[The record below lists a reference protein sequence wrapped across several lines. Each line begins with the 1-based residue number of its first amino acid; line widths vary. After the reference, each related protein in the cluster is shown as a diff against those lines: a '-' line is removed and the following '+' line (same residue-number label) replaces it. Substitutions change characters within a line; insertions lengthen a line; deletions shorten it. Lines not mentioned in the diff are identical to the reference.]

1 MSSADR
7 GDGPWLGSWLL
18 VTLALVPL
26 GCSRPPTTFDDAS
39 PPFVFRSLDLKQQN
53 ERGQPTWELTSP
65 EARYDIRRRVAQAR
79 SPQGVIYVD
88 GKPLYRLA
96 ASSGTVV
103 NDGEVILL
111 EGGIRVERHGPQ
123 PVLITARRARWIP
136 SQKLLR
142 IDRAPSAEDDLHRL
156 GAQRARFL
164 FDRDRLEL
172 EGAPRLERWGQPSDP
187 FSNKQ
192 RSKPEVVAL
201 PQRLTW
207 QPGEGA
213 LEAEGPLQI
222 TRMPPGRP
230 PQALPQTL
238 TATSLK
244 GNTRQ
249 QRYQLQ
255 APVQL
260 RDPTEK
266 FDLDGQNLQLDGAAQ
281 TLSSDQAFS
290 GHWKDLTVAGNSL
303 VIQARQTTAT
313 IPLGC
318 RLQRPGES
326 LSARRC
332 GWNWK
337 DETLFAEGDVDYQR
351 AAQRQRTRAGQ
362 LSGRLG
368 PGGEFHVSSP
378 GGRVISA
385 FQVPQRQR
393 PLPPAPPRPRP
404 EPLHL

>member
-1 MSSADR
+1 M
-7 GDGPWLGSWLL
+7 G
-18 VTLALVPL
+18 LVPL
-26 GCSRPPTTFDDAS
+26 GCSRPPTSFDDAS

-79 SPQGVIYVD
+79 SPQGVIYVA
-88 GKPLYRLA
+88 GKPLYRLQA
-96 ASSGTVV
+96 TSGTVI
-103 NDGEVILL
+103 NDGQVIVL

-123 PVLITARRARWIP
+123 PVLITARRARWLP

-142 IDRAPSAEDDLHRL
+142 IDRAPMAEDGLHRV

-172 EGAPRLERWGQPSDP
+172 EGSPRIERFGKTSDP
-187 FSNKQ
+187 FGRQ
-192 RSKPEVVAL
+192 RRTNPEVVAL
-201 PQRLTW
+201 PQKLTW
-207 QPGEGA
+207 QPGDGA
-213 LEAEGPLQI
+213 LEAEGPLRI
-222 TRMPPGRP
+222 TRLPPGRAP
-230 PQALPQTL
+230 EALPQTL
-238 TATSLK
+238 TASALN

-249 QRYQLQ
+249 QRYLLK
-255 APVQL
+255 APVQV
-260 RDPTEK
+260 RDPVEK

-281 TLSSDQAFS
+281 TLSSDQSFS
-290 GHWKDLTVAGNSL
+290 GHWKALTVGGNSL
-303 VIQARQTTAT
+303 LIDARQTTAT

-318 RLQRPGES
+318 RLQRSGES
-326 LSARRC
+326 LTARLCR
-332 GWNWK
+332 WNWQ

-351 AAQRQRTRAGQ
+351 TSQRQRTRAGQ

-368 PGGEFHVSSP
+368 PKGELELSTP
-378 GGRVISA
+378 GGRVVSA

-393 PLPPAPPRPRP
+393 PLPPSPARPKP

>member
-1 MSSADR
+1 MSTACR
-7 GDGPWLGSWLL
+7 GWGPWLLL
-18 VTLALVPL
+18 AVGLVPL

-39 PPFVFRSLDLKQQN
+39 PPFVFRALDLKQQDQ
-53 ERGQPTWELTSP
+53 RGQPTWELTSP
-65 EARYDIRRRVAQAR
+65 EARYDIMRRVAQAR
-79 SPQGVIYVD
+79 SPRGVIYVA
-88 GKPLYRLA
+88 GKPLYRLQA
-96 ASSGTVV
+96 ASGTVI

-111 EGGIRVERHGPQ
+111 EGGIRVERLGPQ

-142 IDRAPSAEDDLHRL
+142 IDRAPMAEDNLHRL
-156 GAQRARFL
+156 TAQRARFL

-172 EGAPRLERWGQPSDP
+172 EGTPQLERWGQPSNP
-187 FSNKQ
+187 FNIKQ

-207 QPGEGA
+207 QPGDGA
-213 LEAEGPLQI
+213 LEAEGPLRI
-222 TRMPPGRP
+222 TRVPPGRP

-238 TATSLK
+238 TAAGLK
-244 GNTRQ
+244 GNTRE

-260 RDPTEK
+260 RDPLEK
-266 FDLDGQNLQLDGAAQ
+266 FDFDAQNLQLDGAAQ

-290 GHWKDLTVAGNSL
+290 GHWKDWTVGGKSL
-303 VIQARQTTAT
+303 VIEARQTTAT

-318 RLQRPGES
+318 RLQRRGES
-326 LSARRC
+326 LGARLCR
-332 GWNWK
+332 WNWK
-337 DETLFAEGDVDYQR
+337 GETLFAEGDVDYQR
-351 AAQRQRTRAGQ
+351 TAQKQRTRAGQ

-368 PGGEFHVSSP
+368 PGGELNVATP

-404 EPLHL
+404 EPLRL

>member
-1 MSSADR
+1 MNSVCR
-7 GDGPWLGSWLL
+7 GYGPWLL
-18 VTLALVPL
+18 VALGLVPL
-26 GCSRPPTTFDDAS
+26 GCSRPPTTFDDGS

-79 SPQGVIYVD
+79 SPQGVIYVA
-88 GKPLYRLA
+88 GKPLYRLQ
-96 ASSGTVV
+96 ASSGTVI

-111 EGGIRVERHGPQ
+111 EGGIRVERHGQQ

-136 SQKLLR
+136 AQKLLR
-142 IDRAPSAEDDLHRL
+142 IDRAPMAEDGLHRL
-156 GAQRARFL
+156 TAQRARFL
-164 FDRDRLEL
+164 FDQDRLEL
-172 EGAPRLERWGQPSDP
+172 EGAPRLERWGQPSDL

-207 QPGEGA
+207 QPAEGA

-222 TRMPPGRP
+222 KRLPPGRP

-249 QRYQLQ
+249 QRYQLN

-266 FDLDGQNLQLDGAAQ
+266 FDLDSQNLQLDGAAQ

-290 GHWKDLTVAGNSL
+290 GHWKGLTIEGKSL

-326 LSARRC
+326 LSARLC

-351 AAQRQRTRAGQ
+351 AAQRQRTQAGQ
-362 LSGRLG
+362 LTGRLG
-368 PGGEFHVSSP
+368 PGGEFNVSTP

-385 FQVPQRQR
+385 FQVPRRQR
-393 PLPPAPPRPRP
+393 PLPPSPPRPKP

>member
-1 MSSADR
+1 MSTACR
-7 GDGPWLGSWLL
+7 GFRPWLLL
-18 VTLALVPL
+18 ALALVPL
-26 GCSRPPTTFDDAS
+26 GCSRPATTFDDAS
-39 PPFVFRSLDLKQQN
+39 PPFVFRALDLKQQDG
-53 ERGQPTWELTSP
+53 RGQPSWELTSP
-65 EARYDIRRRVAQAR
+65 EARYDVMRRVAQAR
-79 SPQGVIYVD
+79 SPQGVIYVA
-88 GKPLYRLA
+88 GKPLYRLQA
-96 ASSGTVV
+96 ASGTVI

-111 EGGIRVERHGPQ
+111 EGGIRVERRGPQ

-142 IDRAPSAEDDLHRL
+142 IDRAPMAEDGLHRL
-156 GAQRARFL
+156 AAQRARFF

-172 EGAPRLERWGQPSDP
+172 EGAPQLERWGQSSDA
-187 FSNKQ
+187 FSSQ
-192 RSKPEVVAL
+192 RRTKPEVVAF
-201 PQRLTW
+201 PRRLTW
-207 QPGEGA
+207 QPGDGA
-213 LEAEGPLQI
+213 LEAEGPFVI
-222 TRMPPGRP
+222 KRMPPGRP

-238 TATSLK
+238 TAAGLK

-249 QRYQLQ
+249 QRFQLQ

-260 RDPTEK
+260 RDPVEQ

-281 TLSSDQAFS
+281 TLSSDQAIS
-290 GHWKDLTVAGNSL
+290 GHWKDLTVGGQGL
-303 VIQARQTTAT
+303 VIEARQTTAT

-318 RLQRPGES
+318 RLQRSGES
-326 LSARRC
+326 LGARLCR
-332 GWNWK
+332 WNWK

-351 AAQRQRTRAGQ
+351 TAQKQRTQAGQ

-368 PGGEFHVSSP
+368 PGGEFNVATP

-385 FQVPQRQR
+385 FQVPHRQR

>member
-1 MSSADR
+1 MA
-7 GDGPWLGSWLL
+7 LG
-18 VTLALVPL
+18 LVPL
-26 GCSRPPTTFDDAS
+26 GCSRPPTTFDDGS

-79 SPQGVIYVD
+79 SPQGVIYVA
-88 GKPLYRLA
+88 GKPLYRLQ
-96 ASSGTVV
+96 ASSGTVI

-111 EGGIRVERHGPQ
+111 EGGIRVERHGQQ

-136 SQKLLR
+136 AQKLLR
-142 IDRAPSAEDDLHRL
+142 IDRAPMAEDGLHRL
-156 GAQRARFL
+156 TAQRARFL
-164 FDRDRLEL
+164 FDQDRLEL

-207 QPGEGA
+207 QPAEGA

-222 TRMPPGRP
+222 TRLPPGRP

-249 QRYQLQ
+249 QRYQLN

-266 FDLDGQNLQLDGAAQ
+266 FDLDSQNLQLDGAAQ

-290 GHWKDLTVAGNSL
+290 GHWKGLTIEGKSL

-326 LSARRC
+326 LSARLC
-332 GWNWK
+332 NWNWK

-351 AAQRQRTRAGQ
+351 AAQRQRTQAGQ
-362 LSGRLG
+362 LTGRLG
-368 PGGEFHVSSP
+368 PGGEFNVSTP

-385 FQVPQRQR
+385 FQVPRRQR
-393 PLPPAPPRPRP
+393 PLPPSPPRPKP